1 MRFIWNGMCDPTLHV
16 IAIALLLA
24 GIVSQVDL
32 DGSSL
37 RDVGPIKKCLS
48 CSHYH
53 YNQGAHCDTPRLTVA
68 SQDPRD

>member
-24 GIVSQVDL
+24 GIASQLDL

-48 CSHYH
+48 CTCYH
-53 YNQGAHCDTPRLTVA
+53 YNKKHHCVQPRLTVA
-68 SQDPRD
+68 SQNRTD